1 MDRPP
6 VTMTYIPAWVCG
18 AHRAAMLGDGDT
30 YKETTNLFMS
40 TVTPSPTDRR
50 IYPDLVGVEAVYLI
64 YKKRRR

>member
-1 MDRPP
+1 
-6 VTMTYIPAWVCG
+6 
-18 AHRAAMLGDGDT
+18 MLGDGDT